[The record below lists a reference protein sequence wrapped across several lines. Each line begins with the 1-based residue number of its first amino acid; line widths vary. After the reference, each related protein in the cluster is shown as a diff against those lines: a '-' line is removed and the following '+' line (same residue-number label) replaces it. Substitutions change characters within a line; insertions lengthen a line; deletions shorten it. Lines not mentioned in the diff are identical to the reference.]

1 MAKTQSDKNIFST
14 KLKKFVILSVLYIF
28 WFRTYCFTMSK
39 QENMILLENGEL
51 ATNKEN
57 DTDSMLSL
65 EDASDTEH
73 VVQGGFG
80 YLMSS
85 PCPSSR

>member
-1 MAKTQSDKNIFST
+1 
-14 KLKKFVILSVLYIF
+14 
-28 WFRTYCFTMSK
+28 MSK

-65 EDASDTEH
+65 EDASDAEH

>member
-1 MAKTQSDKNIFST
+1 
-14 KLKKFVILSVLYIF
+14 
-28 WFRTYCFTMSK
+28 MSK

-65 EDASDTEH
+65 EDASDAEH

-85 PCPSSR
+85 PFQAQDDKDKEKSANTFYTQMSC